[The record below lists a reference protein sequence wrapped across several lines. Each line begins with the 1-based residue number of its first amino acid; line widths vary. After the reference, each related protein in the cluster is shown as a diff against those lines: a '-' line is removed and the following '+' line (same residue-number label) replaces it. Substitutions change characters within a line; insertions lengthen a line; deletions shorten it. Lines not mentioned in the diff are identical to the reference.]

1 MVILN
6 SHNSW
11 ADWCCS
17 EQDGEGLWW
26 TASYPQEMWL
36 QALAAIAENYAT
48 NPRVVGLDLRNELRR
63 AHSHSPVWGG
73 GGQYDWALAA
83 ETAGNLVLDINPG
96 LLVIVE
102 GLEYAGSTVEGARER
117 PLQVRLSCIHS
128 VGTQLF
134 PSLFP

>member
-1 MVILN
+1 MVMLN
-6 SHNSW
+6 NHHSR
-11 ADWCCS
+11 AGWCCS

-36 QALAAIAENYAT
+36 QALAAMAENYAT

-63 AHSHSPVWGG
+63 AHGHSPVWGG
-73 GGQYDWALAA
+73 GGQPRQPGTWHW
-83 ETAGNLVLDINPG
+83 TG

-102 GLEYAGSTVEGARER
+102 GLEYAGTVERR
-117 PLQVRLSCIHS
+117 LQVRLSCIHS